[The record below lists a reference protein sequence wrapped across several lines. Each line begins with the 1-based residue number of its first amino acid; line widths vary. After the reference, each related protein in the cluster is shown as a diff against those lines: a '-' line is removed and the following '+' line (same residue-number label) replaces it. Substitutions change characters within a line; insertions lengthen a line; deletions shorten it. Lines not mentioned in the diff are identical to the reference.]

1 MNKTRLALVIAAAL
15 SPMMMVQAQEKATM
29 LDTMTVV
36 GTRTE
41 TSVRDNPASVSVVER
56 EQIEKRGADSVAE
69 LLRDVPGVS
78 VVDTAVAGMKRI
90 RIRGEQSNRVVI
102 LVDGQ
107 EMTDHSSFGAP
118 FLIDPSN
125 IERIEVVRG
134 PASVLY
140 GAKAI
145 GGVVNVITKKGAVD
159 PVVLELGGGYFSGTK
174 GKQASAAI
182 SGTVE
187 RFDYRLS
194 VSADDHKD
202 RRVAKGTHSPDSTKL
217 PNSASDNKDVS
228 LHLGMKLG
236 EAENHYLSFKAN

>member
-1 MNKTRLALVIAAAL
+1 
-15 SPMMMVQAQEKATM
+15 M

-107 EMTDHSSFGAP
+107 EMTDQSSYGAP

-145 GGVVNVITKKGAVD
+145 GGVVNVITKKGAAE
-159 PVVLELGGGYFSGTK
+159 PVQLELGAGYFSGSK
-174 GKQASAAI
+174 GKQASAAV
-182 SGTVE
+182 SGTLKV
-187 RFDYRLS
+187 LIIACQS
-194 VSADDHKD
+194 VAMTIKTEKWPRVTTVRTALNCPIQLQKIKMSACI
-202 RRVAKGTHSPDSTKL
+202 
-217 PNSASDNKDVS
+217 
-228 LHLGMKLG
+228 
-236 EAENHYLSFKAN
+236 